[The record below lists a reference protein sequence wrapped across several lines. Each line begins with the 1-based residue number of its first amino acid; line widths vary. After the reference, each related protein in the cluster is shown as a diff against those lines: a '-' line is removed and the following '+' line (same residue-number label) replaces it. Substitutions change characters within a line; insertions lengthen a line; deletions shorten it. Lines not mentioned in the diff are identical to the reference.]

1 MNYQYFLIW
10 HIHCIYNKTER
21 VIKPNK
27 ANPIIRKEEKMLKKM
42 LKKEE
47 GFTLVELL
55 IVVAI
60 IAILAAI
67 AIPQFSRYRLRG
79 YAAEVNSDAKNAYTS
94 AQAYISDFPSETV
107 DAVAKL
113 QAGGYNPSPNINQS
127 AIAVNMSISAG
138 RIYIPT
144 NVTGLTTGASNVLAN
159 GRYTSTAAP

>member
-1 MNYQYFLIW
+1 M
-10 HIHCIYNKTER
+10 
-21 VIKPNK
+21 KPNN
-27 ANPIIRKEEKMLKKM
+27 ANSIIGKEEKKM
-42 LKKEE
+42 VKNMIKKEQ

-94 AQAYISDFPSETV
+94 AQAYLSDFPSETV
-107 DAVAKL
+107 DAIAKL

-127 AIAVNMSISAG
+127 AIAANMTISAG

-144 NVTGLTTGASNVLAN
+144 NVTGLTTSASNVLAN